1 MHGQKSGGRSLQNT
15 QLLARHDLD
24 PVYVKKRNSTYYV
37 FILITHLVKFKTT
50 VVVLVVLSEGE
61 MYILFYFFW
70 NGTSICAGSSV
81 PWHSPPAWR
90 CDRHCNATCR
100 CLAHDSAPSVPRHLA
115 AWALRGESSLPLP
128 PTRMPRFHAATHVVP
143 THAARWGR
151 RVLLLSPLLLD
162 YIRTRRGHHF
172 PHLTIPPKIHLI
184 SAIQFQEEPQ
194 PWRASTRRVRGSR
207 SRV

>member
-50 VVVLVVLSEGE
+50 VVVLSEGE

-81 PWHSPPAWR
+81 PWHSPPARR

-115 AWALRGESSLPLP
+115 AWASAANLLFRFLPLGCP
-128 PTRMPRFHAATHVVP
+128 DSTRPRTPRAGAAVSSYSPRLFLIIYARDAAT
-143 THAARWGR
+143 T
-151 RVLLLSPLLLD
+151 
-162 YIRTRRGHHF
+162 F
-172 PHLTIPPKIHLI
+172 LT
-184 SAIQFQEEPQ
+184 
-194 PWRASTRRVRGSR
+194 
-207 SRV
+207 